1 MNPGSLTLDDSI
13 LLLTILKRL
22 SVSRS
27 VVSDFCK
34 PMDCSPPGF
43 SVHGIFHAKILE
55 WVAILFSGGSS

>member
-1 MNPGSLTLDDSI
+1 MNPGNLTLDDSI
-13 LLLTILKRL
+13 LLLTMLKHE

-34 PMDCSPPGF
+34 PINCSPPGF
-43 SVHGIFHAKILE
+43 SVHGIFQAKILE

>member
-43 SVHGIFHAKILE
+43 SVHGLFHAKILE